1 MPDTYVD
8 AEVEVEVDSTELEV
22 EAGDEESFEAELTA
36 PGLEIEVE
44 AEIQVAGEPDYS
56 DEDAELSDEQSR
68 DSEGGEEHVAPE
80 GDE

>member
-44 AEIQVAGEPDYS
+44 AEVQVAGEPDDS
-56 DEDAELSDEQSR
+56 TGDAELADEQSHE
-68 DSEGGEEHVAPE
+68 SNGGEEHAA
-80 GDE
+80 DEDGE